1 VDEQLV
7 FDPVA
12 YFRQQAQT
20 AMDEGDFRAAV
31 KSYRSAMR
39 HAQTDPVGQ
48 TRLMVEMGDA
58 YFEDRAYA
66 KAIGVWHDALG
77 RTETSGD
84 RPWIY
89 WRLAKAHARKR
100 QLDQAD
106 ALLSEIPSAAMRLD
120 KLLRAQVQVLEGE
133 ILRQRRDYTAS
144 KRRLR
149 AAIRTA
155 LTIHPDDA
163 RGVVVTAYEALFE
176 TCRMAEDLV
185 GALKV
190 LLEVQPYMEES
201 GDEEELTGP
210 LTDLGITFIR
220 RNRPY
225 YAEQAF
231 AAALDCADDPT
242 TEVYLLSN
250 YASVLCEVNRF
261 DDAYIYIQKAMA
273 YADIDDP
280 QSPEFLATLFDTAAY
295 VCLRRGQLDQARM
308 WIQKALKRLAD
319 LPSSPFPVA
328 SVYLNLALVEEESG
342 RLDEALMALYQAQ
355 AHAPESRHLER
366 EIERMKKRLEGVATK
381 ASRRKSRRRHA

>member
-1 VDEQLV
+1 MDEKLV
-7 FDPVA
+7 FEPMA
-12 YFRQQAQT
+12 YYRQQAQT

-31 KSYRSAMR
+31 KAYRQALR
-39 HAQTDPVGQ
+39 HAQSDPQSQ

-58 YFEDRAYA
+58 YFEERRYA
-66 KAIGVWHDALG
+66 QAIHAWHDAIG
-77 RTETSGD
+77 RTETAGD

-89 WRLAKAHARKR
+89 WRLAKAHVRR
-100 QLDQAD
+100 RLLDEAE
-106 ALLSEIPSAAMRLD
+106 ALLSEITVSAMRFD
-120 KLLRAQVQVLEGE
+120 KLLKAQVQVLEGE
-133 ILRQRRDYTAS
+133 ILRQRRVYTAS

-155 LTIHPDDA
+155 LSIHPDDA
-163 RGVVVTAYEALFE
+163 HGVVVSAYEALFE
-176 TCRMAEDLV
+176 TCRAADDMV
-185 GALKV
+185 SALKV
-190 LLEVQPYMEES
+190 LLEVQPLLRDA
-201 GDEEELTGP
+201 GDQEELTGP

-231 AAALDCADDPT
+231 AAAIECADDPT

-261 DDAYIYIQKAMA
+261 DEAYLYIQKAMA

-295 VCLRRGQLDQARM
+295 VCLRRGQVDQARM

-355 AHAPESRHLER
+355 AHAPESRHLEA
-366 EIERMKKRLEGVATK
+366 EIERLKRRLEGLEK
-381 ASRRKSRRRHA
+381 GSRKKTRRRHA

>member
-1 VDEQLV
+1 VEEELV
-7 FDPVA
+7 FDPTA
-12 YFRQQAQT
+12 YYRAQAQA

-31 KSYRSAMR
+31 KAYRQAMR
-39 HAQTDPVGQ
+39 HVQGDSLSQA
-48 TRLMVEMGDA
+48 RLMVEMGDA
-58 YFEDRAYA
+58 YFEDHKYVQ
-66 KAIGVWHDALG
+66 AIGVWHDALS

-84 RPWIY
+84 RPWIF

-100 QLDQAD
+100 QLDEAE
-106 ALLSEIPSAAMRLD
+106 ALIAEIPTTAMRLD

-133 ILRQRRDYTAS
+133 ILRQRRSYTAS

-155 LTIHPDDA
+155 LAIHPDDA
-163 RGVVVTAYEALFE
+163 RGVAVTAYEALFE
-176 TCRMAEDLV
+176 TCRSADDLV

-190 LLEVQPYMEES
+190 LLEVQPMLAAS

-210 LTDLGITFIR
+210 LTDLGISFIR

-231 AAALDCADDPT
+231 SAAIDCSDDPT
-242 TEVYLLSN
+242 AEVYLLSN

-261 DDAYIYIQKAMA
+261 DEAYVYIQKAMA

-295 VCLRRGQLDQARM
+295 VCLRRGQIDQARM

-328 SVYLNLALVEEESG
+328 SVYLNLSLIEEESG

-355 AHAPESRHLER
+355 AHAPESRQLEQ
-366 EIERMKKRLEGVATK
+366 EIERLKRRMEGDEKTG
-381 ASRRKSRRRHA
+381 RRKSKRRHA

>member
-1 VDEQLV
+1 VDEKLV
-7 FDPVA
+7 FDPMA
-12 YFRQQAQT
+12 YYRAQAQT

-31 KSYRSAMR
+31 KAYRQALR
-39 HAQTDPVGQ
+39 HAQADPPGQ

-58 YFEDRAYA
+58 YFEDRRYA
-66 KAIGVWHDALG
+66 QAIGVWHDALG
-77 RTETSGD
+77 RTATSGD

-89 WRLAKAHARKR
+89 WRLAKAHARR
-100 QLDQAD
+100 RHLDEAE
-106 ALLSEIPSAAMRLD
+106 AILSEIPTAAMRLD

-155 LTIHPDDA
+155 LAIHPDDA
-163 RGVVVTAYEALFE
+163 RGVAVTAYEALFE
-176 TCRMAEDLV
+176 TCRSADDLV

-190 LLEVQPYMEES
+190 LLEVQPILDES
-201 GDEEELTGP
+201 GDKEELTGP

-250 YASVLCEVNRF
+250 YASVLCEVNRY
-261 DDAYIYIQKAMA
+261 DEAYLFIQKAMA

-295 VCLRRGQLDQARM
+295 VCLRRGQIDQARM

-328 SVYLNLALVEEESG
+328 SVYLNLALIEEDAG
-342 RLDEALMALYQAQ
+342 QLDEALMALYQAQ
-355 AHAPESRHLER
+355 AHAPESRHLEK
-366 EIERMKKRLEGVATK
+366 EIERLKRRLEGSAKAT
-381 ASRRKSRRRHA
+381 RRKAKRRHT